1 MEFFEAIKTFI
12 TATLSGEGGFKEV
25 SGTQLTDE
33 YFAYKDGVRS
43 ETWWWIVDIKSGLAI
58 SPKLKSLKECR
69 EWLKNISNDALVK
82 IEQKKLEPFYQE
94 QCAKLAAWKPVETES
109 LDFDIVFEALNDLYE
124 EVNQE
129 VLEWN

>member
-12 TATLSGEGGFKEV
+12 TATHSGKNGFKEV
-25 SGTQLTDE
+25 SGIQLSDD

-58 SPKLKSLKECR
+58 PPKHNSLKDCK
-69 EWLKNISNDALVK
+69 EWLKNISEEDLAK

-94 QCAKLAAWKPVETES
+94 QCVKLAAWKPVETES
-109 LDFDIVFEALNDLYE
+109 LDFDIVFEALNDLYN
-124 EVNQE
+124 EVDQE
-129 VLEWN
+129 VLEWD